1 MIKTFTIYSLFFLIT
16 ALVSFFAAFIALRR
30 KHAKG
35 ALEVALLMIASGIG
49 ATFLIFETSAS
60 ILSEKIFWAKL
71 EFIGGTFV
79 PVFYLIFVLRYTGHD
94 KFLSPKHIISIIVVP
109 IITLVLIF
117 TNEKHNLIWTGYSAI
132 SQESNLMVYYHG
144 ICFWVGYVL
153 YSYILLFIGS
163 VYIFCFILRHKKA
176 FLYQGW
182 IIFIGGLLPW
192 SASFLYLADINV
204 TPGLDLTPASIALS
218 GAMLIYAFFNNR
230 FLDLVPVARETLV
243 ETLQD
248 GIIVLDDQNRIQDVN
263 SAALN
268 YLGIKNKNN
277 LGLFADDSGASVIPL
292 LNAITKNGQTERV
305 EIKKGNELIA
315 FKIIKQTIKNQQG
328 SRLVIIRDISESYS
342 QQQELIKAKE
352 RAEESDRLKSA
363 FLANMSHE
371 IRTPMSGILGFTELL
386 REVKISEDEQQE
398 YLGII
403 EKSGTRML
411 NIINDLMS
419 ISTLEA
425 GLMKTSI
432 SEVDVN
438 KQINLVYKTLKPQA
452 QEKGIKLFLNKNLPL
467 TEGKKV
473 TDREKLSAILTNLVK
488 NAIKFTQSGSIEL
501 GCSRNQYELEFFVKD
516 TGIGI
521 LPEQKEYI
529 FERFRQGSESFAREY
544 EGAGLGLSIAKA
556 YVELL
561 GGRIWVES
569 EPAIGSTFFFTIPDK
584 RDITLSL

>member
-1 MIKTFTIYSLFFLIT
+1 MIMTFTIYSLFFLIT
-16 ALVSFFAAFIALRR
+16 ALVSFFTAYIALRR
-30 KHAKG
+30 KHSKG
-35 ALEVALLMIASGIG
+35 ALEVALLLIASGIG

-60 ILSEKIFWAKL
+60 IVSEKIFWSKL

-79 PVFYLIFVLRYTGHD
+79 PVFYFIFVLRYTGRD
-94 KFLSPKHIISIIVVP
+94 KDLSPKHIISLMIVP
-109 IITLVLIF
+109 LITLALIF
-117 TNEKHNLIWTGYSAI
+117 TNDKHNLFWTGYSAV
-132 SQESNLMVYYHG
+132 SPESNLIVYYHG

-163 VYIFCFILRHKKA
+163 VYIFKFIFRHRKA

-182 IIFIGGLLPW
+182 IIFIGALLPW
-192 SASFLYLADINV
+192 SASLLYLAEINI
-204 TPGLDLTPASIALS
+204 TPGLDLTPASITLS
-218 GAMLIYAFFNNR
+218 GVMLIYAFFNNR

-268 YLGIKNKNN
+268 YLGITNKNS
-277 LGLFADDSGASVIPL
+277 LGLFADDSGATVIPL
-292 LNAITKNGQTERV
+292 LNAITKEGPFERV
-305 EIKKGNELIA
+305 EIKRGNEIIA
-315 FKIIKQTIKNQQG
+315 FKIIKQRIKNQPG
-328 SRLVIIRDISESYS
+328 SRLVIIRDISESFS

-403 EKSGTRML
+403 EKSGNRML

-432 SEVDVN
+432 SEVDVI

-452 QEKGIKLFLNKNLPL
+452 QEKGIKLILNNSLPL
-467 TEGKKV
+467 TEGKTN
-473 TDREKLSAILTNLVK
+473 TDREKLSAILTNLIK
-488 NAIKFTQSGSIEL
+488 NAIKFTPTGSIEL
-501 GCSRNQYELEFFVKD
+501 GCSRNPNELEFFVKD

-521 LPEQKEYI
+521 LPEQIGYI

-569 EPAIGSTFFFTIPDK
+569 EPANGSTFFFTIPDK
-584 RDITLSL
+584 QDITLSL

>member
-1 MIKTFTIYSLFFLIT
+1 M
-16 ALVSFFAAFIALRR
+16 
-30 KHAKG
+30 
-35 ALEVALLMIASGIG
+35 
-49 ATFLIFETSAS
+49 
-60 ILSEKIFWAKL
+60 
-71 EFIGGTFV
+71 EFIGGAFV
-79 PVFYLIFVLRYTGHD
+79 PVLYLIFVLRYTGQD
-94 KFLSPKHIISIIVVP
+94 KYLSRGRIISLLTVP
-109 IITLVLIF
+109 LITLALIF
-117 TNEKHNLIWTGYSAI
+117 TNEKHNLIWTGFSAI
-132 SQESNLMVYYHG
+132 SQETNLMVYNHG
-144 ICFWVGYVL
+144 IGFWVGYIL
-153 YSYILLFIGS
+153 YSYILLFVGTIC
-163 VYIFCFILRHKKA
+163 IFCFIFKHKKA
-176 FLYQGW
+176 FHYQGW
-182 IIFIGGLLPW
+182 IIFIGGMLPW
-192 SASFLYLADINV
+192 SASILYLADINI
-204 TPGLDLTPASIALS
+204 TPGLDITPASIALS
-218 GAMLIYAFFNNR
+218 GVLLIYAFFNTR

-248 GIIVLDDQNRIQDVN
+248 GIIVLDEQNRIQDVN
-263 SAALN
+263 SAALK
-268 YLGIKNKNN
+268 YLGITNKNS
-277 LGLFADDSGASVIPL
+277 LGLFADDSGATVIPL
-292 LNAITKNGQTERV
+292 LNSITSEGQIERV
-305 EIKKGNELIA
+305 EIKKGDELIA
-315 FKIIKQTIKNQQG
+315 FKIIKQTIKNQPG
-328 SRLVIIRDISESYS
+328 SRLVIIRDISESFS

-438 KQINLVYKTLKPQA
+438 KQINLVYKSLKPQA

-467 TEGKKV
+467 TECKIV
-473 TDREKLSAILTNLVK
+473 SDREKLNAILTNLIK
-488 NAIKFTQSGSIEL
+488 NAIKFTPSGSIEL
-501 GCSRNQYELEFFVKD
+501 GCSRNNSDLEFFVKD

-521 LPEQKEYI
+521 LPEQKGYI

-561 GGRIWVES
+561 GGRIWVDS
-569 EPAIGSTFFFTIPDK
+569 EPGNGSTFFFTLPDK
-584 RDITLSL
+584 QDITLSL